1 MDFSIDAI
9 NSNPLMAIIN
19 PASIPVVAATM
30 ISKEN
35 PNILDGLFDGFK
47 VSKSGEPIAFKG
59 LDTKDPNSKYYI
71 IGAILLLVIYMWIL
85 KRARK

>member
-1 MDFSIDAI
+1 
-9 NSNPLMAIIN
+9 MAIIN

-35 PNILDGLFDGFK
+35 PNILDGLFDGLK
-47 VSKSGEPIAFKG
+47 VSNSGAPVLFKG

-71 IGAILLLVIYMWIL
+71 VGAIVMLIMFMWIL
-85 KRARK
+85 KNAKK